1 MVGKATAQ
9 VTISMALAIL
19 GMGTLWGSAIAL
31 TRTRT
36 WRFVGF
42 LVVISVIVAIAPAV
56 NDTAGRVVAAGAAA
70 FAAWALVSPWRFG
83 LGSLTASERKAHEAF
98 TDLELAVDDRGDPQ
112 RAIDFV
118 PVLDVLANAAPTD
131 PWVISARLYRR
142 YLARLTEPRFAA
154 KTEPPAVAFR
164 NAGHAYWVIA
174 TWRRV
179 IGGRRSPVTWD
190 EDVLLRCLSEQF
202 EDLIS
207 TEQLTHDPI
216 DPAGSTASRAARVI
230 QDTRACHLVH
240 SVSIEARDQL
250 VTSMEADLEM
260 AQGDRSPSAIDRQ
273 RLATEAV
280 GLAWRRLTAAD
291 PRTRGA

>member
-1 MVGKATAQ
+1 MG
-9 VTISMALAIL
+9 IL
-19 GMGTLWGSAIAL
+19 WVSAIAL

-42 LVVISVIVAIAPAV
+42 LVLISVLVAIAPAL
-56 NDTAGRVVAAGAAA
+56 DDASGRVVAAGAAA

-83 LGSLTASERKAHEAF
+83 LGSLTASELKAHEAF
-98 TDLELAVDDRGDPQ
+98 TNLEQAVDDPGGPR
-112 RAIDFV
+112 RAIDLV
-118 PVLDVLANAAPTD
+118 PALDALANAAPTD
-131 PWVISARLYRR
+131 SWAIAARLFRR

-154 KTEPPAVAFR
+154 KTEPPAMAFR

-174 TWRRV
+174 SWHRV

-207 TEQLTHDPI
+207 TEQLTGDPI

-230 QDTRACHLVH
+230 DDTRACHLVH
-240 SVSIEARDQL
+240 SVSMEARDQL
-250 VTSMEADLEM
+250 VASMEADLGM
-260 AQGDRSPSAIDRQ
+260 AQGDRSPDAIDRQ

-280 GLAWRRLTAAD
+280 GRAWRRLTAAD
-291 PRTRGA
+291 PRTNGT